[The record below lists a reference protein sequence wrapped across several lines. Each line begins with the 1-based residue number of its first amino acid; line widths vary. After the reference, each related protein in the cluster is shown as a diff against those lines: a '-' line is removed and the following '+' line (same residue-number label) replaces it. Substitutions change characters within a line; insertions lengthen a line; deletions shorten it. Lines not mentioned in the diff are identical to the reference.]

1 MKEEYEE
8 REKMDRKRR
17 KKHGVLML
25 QKCKKILSRLRSM
38 NNKKLKIPER
48 KHHEEHFTKCDRCR
62 YLSECIEKG
71 RVMDITGLEDMR
83 MHFTAGRHCKGW
95 RES

>member
-1 MKEEYEE
+1 MKK
-8 REKMDRKRR
+8 EKKGTESGEKAWWTEVMK
-17 KKHGVLML
+17 M
-25 QKCKKILSRLRSM
+25 QKILSRLRSRH
-38 NNKKLKIPER
+38 NQKSKTPEQ
-48 KHHEEHFTKCDRCR
+48 KHREEHFTKCDKCR

-95 RES
+95 REP

>member
-1 MKEEYEE
+1 MKK
-8 REKMDRKRR
+8 EKKWTESGEKAWWTEVMK
-17 KKHGVLML
+17 M
-25 QKCKKILSRLRSM
+25 QKILSRLRSM
-38 NNKKLKIPER
+38 HRKRLKIPER
-48 KHHEEHFTKCDRCR
+48 KHCEEHFTKCDKCR

-95 RES
+95 REP